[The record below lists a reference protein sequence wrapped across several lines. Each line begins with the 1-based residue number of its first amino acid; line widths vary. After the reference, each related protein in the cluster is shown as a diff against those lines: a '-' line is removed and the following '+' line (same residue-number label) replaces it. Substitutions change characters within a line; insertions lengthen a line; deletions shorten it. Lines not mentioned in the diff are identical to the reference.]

1 MTFTYAILQTGQ
13 QQAVF
18 GLVIPPLAAGQEPD
32 SACVD
37 RAATQFYQAL
47 AIQGL

>member
-1 MTFTYAILQTGQ
+1 MNLTYTIFQSGEK
-13 QQAVF
+13 QAVL
-18 GLVIPPLAAGQEPD
+18 GLVVGPMPAGAEPD

-47 AIQGL
+47 VSQRM